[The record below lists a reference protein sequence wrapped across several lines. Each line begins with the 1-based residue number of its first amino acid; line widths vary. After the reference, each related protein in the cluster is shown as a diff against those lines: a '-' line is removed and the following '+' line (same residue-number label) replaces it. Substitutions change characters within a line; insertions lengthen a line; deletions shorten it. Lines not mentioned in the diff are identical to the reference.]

1 MASTWSGGTARGR
14 GGSRR
19 RGLRAAGI
27 VTVVGSALLLVP
39 ALAGGLA
46 GANISA
52 TTSSNSGSTGNTGSG
67 FSTPSLPAPPTLP
80 QLNQLP
86 GLNQLPD
93 LGALPELPGLTVG
106 PQNTVTDPAQG
117 GSFSAPF
124 VEPGVSCPGETEGAS
139 ASDPYNSNAGVPTEG
154 PETNRTAADIQCKP
168 AGVSVVDLPTPNG
181 DPNATNVLYWDGL
194 EGEENVDFNI
204 VAEFGDKAG
213 NDQSRVLQLNTT
225 NPRNSTWTTPTP
237 PTGGAAADGQSDYL
251 FPNAP
256 GLLGLLLN
264 DQGPG
269 GGALFCSDLSLLA
282 NGEVLVP
289 GGTDY
294 YAEPKVPG
302 TPYGIAELQGLRNT
316 RIYNPATQS
325 WYQTGPM
332 NFGRWY
338 PSLVTLGS
346 GSVFV
351 ASGVTKLLKPVYDQP
366 ETALLSG
373 TNVEQTETFDLQK
386 GTWTTN
392 APTAD
397 HSLPLFPRLHLLPDG
412 HVYYDAGGQTFN
424 PFGQSYDEALWNF
437 TASYS
442 PTTQTWTDL
451 GLPFGVS
458 PSFNLL
464 NTGVTAG
471 FRGSS
476 FSVMMPLVPDASGN
490 YSRAQFLSAGGVLG
504 TSPGVYLSNAS
515 SILNTV
521 TTAGGSE
528 KFSSQPTGALNNPRW
543 FSTAV
548 LLPTGSVIAFNGGNR
563 DDVVLPGT
571 SFPVT
576 QAESFDPTTQKWSP
590 LAASGDPRTYHNTAM
605 LLPTGQ
611 VLVGGHSP
619 ISTGYTYNTTL
630 PGGFIKAQR
639 DPSFQIYNPP
649 YLEWGIP
656 QPTITSVAGTS
667 PVTLAS
673 GTFNNAA
680 YGSRLTIS
688 TPEASS
694 IDKVMLVR
702 NTALTHLVDGD
713 QRTVEAPVV
722 SRTAGTVT
730 VQVPASDNVVPPGPY
745 MLFIDQQ
752 TPKGDIPSVASQ
764 ITVGGETV
772 EVPSA
777 ASTGGLTAPDYTGIL
792 TNDTPAQLQAFAS
805 YLSSLVAKP
814 N

>member
-1 MASTWSGGTARGR
+1 
-14 GGSRR
+14 
-19 RGLRAAGI
+19 
-27 VTVVGSALLLVP
+27 
-39 ALAGGLA
+39 
-46 GANISA
+46 
-52 TTSSNSGSTGNTGSG
+52 
-67 FSTPSLPAPPTLP
+67 
-80 QLNQLP
+80 
-86 GLNQLPD
+86 
-93 LGALPELPGLTVG
+93 
-106 PQNTVTDPAQG
+106 
-117 GSFSAPF
+117 
-124 VEPGVSCPGETEGAS
+124 
-139 ASDPYNSNAGVPTEG
+139 
-154 PETNRTAADIQCKP
+154 
-168 AGVSVVDLPTPNG
+168 
-181 DPNATNVLYWDGL
+181 
-194 EGEENVDFNI
+194 
-204 VAEFGDKAG
+204 
-213 NDQSRVLQLNTT
+213 
-225 NPRNSTWTTPTP
+225 
-237 PTGGAAADGQSDYL
+237 
-251 FPNAP
+251 
-256 GLLGLLLN
+256 
-264 DQGPG
+264 
-269 GGALFCSDLSLLA
+269 
-282 NGEVLVP
+282 
-289 GGTDY
+289 
-294 YAEPKVPG
+294 
-302 TPYGIAELQGLRNT
+302 
-316 RIYNPATQS
+316 
-325 WYQTGPM
+325 
-332 NFGRWY
+332 
-338 PSLVTLGS
+338 
-346 GSVFV
+346 
-351 ASGVTKLLKPVYDQP
+351 
-366 ETALLSG
+366 
-373 TNVEQTETFDLQK
+373 
-386 GTWTTN
+386 
-392 APTAD
+392 
-397 HSLPLFPRLHLLPDG
+397 
-412 HVYYDAGGQTFN
+412 
-424 PFGQSYDEALWNF
+424 
-437 TASYS
+437 
-442 PTTQTWTDL
+442 
-451 GLPFGVS
+451 
-458 PSFNLL
+458 
-464 NTGVTAG
+464 
-471 FRGSS
+471 
-476 FSVMMPLVPDASGN
+476 
-490 YSRAQFLSAGGVLG
+490 
-504 TSPGVYLSNAS
+504 
-515 SILNTV
+515 
-521 TTAGGSE
+521 
-528 KFSSQPTGALNNPRW
+528 LNNPRW

-805 YLSSLVAKP
+805 YLSGLVAKP

>member
-1 MASTWSGGTARGR
+1 VAIAGKGNVGARRTGRRHLKKVASVAVGAST
-14 GGSRR
+14 
-19 RGLRAAGI
+19 
-27 VTVVGSALLLVP
+27 LLLVP
-39 ALAGGLA
+39 ILVGGLSGA
-46 GANISA
+46 GAAASPGTNA
-52 TTSSNSGSTGNTGSG
+52 GSTGAGL
-67 FSTPSLPAPPTLP
+67 PSLPGLPTLP

-86 GLNQLPD
+86 GLSSLPN

-106 PQNTVTDPAQG
+106 PQNTVTDPAAG

-139 ASDPYNSNAGVPTEG
+139 ATDPYNANADVPTEG
-154 PETNRTAADIQCKP
+154 PETNRTAADIACKP

-181 DPNATNVLYWDGL
+181 DPNPVNILYWDGL
-194 EGEENVDFNI
+194 EGEENIDFNI

-213 NDQSRVLQLNTT
+213 DDQSRLLHLNTSD
-225 NPRNSTWTTPTP
+225 PRNSTWVTPTD

-256 GLLGLLLN
+256 GLLALLLN

-269 GGALFCSDLSLLA
+269 SGALFCSDLSLLA
-282 NGEVLVP
+282 NGELLVP

-316 RIYNPATQS
+316 RVYNPATDS

-338 PSLVTLGS
+338 PSLVTLGN

-351 ASGVTKLLKPVYDQP
+351 ASGVTKLLKPVYDQS

-373 TNVEQTETFDLQK
+373 TNVEQTETFNLQK
-386 GTWTTN
+386 GTWATN
-392 APTAD
+392 PPTAD

-412 HVYYDAGGQTFN
+412 NVYYDAGGQTFN
-424 PFGQSYDEALWNF
+424 PFGQSYDEALWNLA
-437 TASYS
+437 ASYN
-442 PTTQTWTDL
+442 PKTQAWTDL
-451 GLPFGVS
+451 GVPFGVS
-458 PSFNLL
+458 PSSALL

-476 FSVMMPLVPDASGN
+476 FSVMMPLTPDASGN
-490 YSRAQFLSAGGVLG
+490 YNTAQFLSAGGVLG

-515 SILNTV
+515 SILDTV
-521 TTAGGSE
+521 TMNGGTE
-528 KFSSQPTGALNNPRW
+528 KFASTPTGALNNPRW
-543 FSTAV
+543 FSTGV
-548 LLPTGSVIAFNGGNR
+548 LLPTGQVIAFNGGNR

-576 QAESFDPTTQKWSP
+576 QAEMYNPSTQNWSP
-590 LAASGDPRTYHNTAM
+590 LESSGDPRTYHNTAT

-656 QPTITSVAGTS
+656 QPTISSVAGTS
-667 PVTLAS
+667 PVELAS
-673 GTFNNAA
+673 GTFDNAA
-680 YGSRLTIS
+680 YGSQLTIS
-688 TPEASS
+688 TPQAATV
-694 IDKVMLVR
+694 DKVMLVR

-713 QRTVEAPVV
+713 QRSVEVPVV
-722 SRTAGTVT
+722 SRTANSVT
-730 VQVPASDNVVPPGPY
+730 VQVPTSDNVVPPGPY
-745 MLFIDQQ
+745 MLFIDQH
-752 TPKGDIPSVASQ
+752 TAKGDIPSVAKQ

-772 EVPSA
+772 EVPA
-777 ASTGGLTAPDYTGIL
+777 APSSPGLSAPDYSGIL
-792 TNDTPAQLQAFAS
+792 TNDTPAQLAAFAG
-805 YLSSLVAKP
+805 YLSNLLTNAP
-814 N
+814 